1 MTQSR
6 LAKLKGA
13 VKSEA
18 ERGRRTS
25 HPAQM
30 SFVLASCPQRGRC
43 CIREANLY
51 QQLQISVASTAI
63 LTFCDCRRN
72 GSALWQLSHGR
83 DSLHDSFQDDLLDAS
98 DWHGATGRRSCE
110 KPSTLPH
117 APPQSQNG
125 VSAACIHQRQA
136 TFLPFGSIDFSCVL
150 ATSLRCMKRLG
161 KLSQAQALSRCSA
174 YLRSADLGNAYQK
187 KQTRVQQYRH
197 ISHC

>member
-1 MTQSR
+1 MTESR

-51 QQLQISVASTAI
+51 QQLQLSVASTAI

-72 GSALWQLSHGR
+72 GSALWQLSDGQ
-83 DSLHDSFQDDLLDAS
+83 DSLHDSFQVDLVDAS
-98 DWHGATGRRSCE
+98 DWHGATGRRSRE

-125 VSAACIHQRQA
+125 VSAACIHQNQA
-136 TFLPFGSIDFSCVL
+136 AFLPFASIGFSCIL
-150 ATSLRCMKRLG
+150 ATSFEMHQTFG
-161 KLSQAQALSRCSA
+161 KLSQAHALSRCSA
-174 YLRSADLGNAYQK
+174 YPSLVDLGNAFQK
-187 KQTRVQQYRH
+187 EQILVQRYPY
-197 ISHC
+197 ILHC